1 MFSNESNSS
10 KNYTTKI
17 GKKIFFFNSEE
28 QIRAE
33 NMGKHGYRRESAGQ
47 ARETNQQPR
56 SHIFLCYW
64 AIWNGKQDGTQ
75 PGKQA
80 GWQTGWVAGRWERL
94 GHPSL
99 PCCVVIRHPLGSSG
113 LFELYVPLII
123 HLGCSA
129 LGQAHKDLIYSLAG
143 NETTWGC
150 CAESRDCRPCCQVI
164 ELMDGLQRYSTPSM
178 TPPFSREHPFV
189 ALPYL
194 SSSPTLAA
202 NKSFYGHS
210 LDASP
215 PICSYTFSYLKL

>member
-1 MFSNESNSS
+1 MEW
-10 KNYTTKI
+10 
-17 GKKIFFFNSEE
+17 
-28 QIRAE
+28 
-33 NMGKHGYRRESAGQ
+33 Q
-47 ARETNQQPR
+47 ARWHSARE
-56 SHIFLCYW
+56 
-64 AIWNGKQDGTQ
+64 
-75 PGKQA
+75 A
-80 GWQTGWVAGRWERL
+80 GWLADWVGGEEVGEARPPV
-94 GHPSL
+94 PS
-99 PCCVVIRHPLGSSG
+99 CCVVIRHPLGSSG

-150 CAESRDCRPCCQVI
+150 CAESRDCWPCCQVI

-178 TPPFSREHPFV
+178 TPPFSREHPFL

-210 LDASP
+210 LDFATSFFKASLRACADWCHKLLRRAEHFIWLQQNLSDSHYVSTSESTYKNKIWGFFSP
-215 PICSYTFSYLKL
+215 PVQVVGVK

>member
-1 MFSNESNSS
+1 
-10 KNYTTKI
+10 
-17 GKKIFFFNSEE
+17 
-28 QIRAE
+28 
-33 NMGKHGYRRESAGQ
+33 MGKHGYRRESAGQ

-56 SHIFLCYW
+56 SHIFFVPLGNMEW
-64 AIWNGKQDGTQ
+64 QARWHSARE
-75 PGKQA
+75 A
-80 GWQTGWVAGRWERL
+80 GWLADWVGGEEVGEARPPV
-94 GHPSL
+94 PS
-99 PCCVVIRHPLGSSG
+99 CCVVIRHPLGSSG

-150 CAESRDCRPCCQVI
+150 CAESRDCWPCCQVI

-178 TPPFSREHPFV
+178 TPPFSREHPFL

-215 PICSYTFSYLKL
+215 PQSVLILPVI

>member
-1 MFSNESNSS
+1 MATGGSQQAKRGRQTNNQGLTFFCATEQYGMAS
-10 KNYTTKI
+10 KMAL
-17 GKKIFFFNSEE
+17 S
-28 QIRAE
+28 Q
-33 NMGKHGYRRESAGQ
+33 
-47 ARETNQQPR
+47 
-56 SHIFLCYW
+56 
-64 AIWNGKQDGTQ
+64 
-75 PGKQA
+75 GKQA
-80 GWQTGWVAGRWERL
+80 GWQTGWVARRWERL

-150 CAESRDCRPCCQVI
+150 CAESRDCWPCCQVI

>member
-1 MFSNESNSS
+1 MKVIPAKTTQQKLEKRFFFFFKFRRTYKSRKYGKTWLQEGVSRPSEGD
-10 KNYTTKI
+10 KPTTKV
-17 GKKIFFFNSEE
+17 
-28 QIRAE
+28 
-33 NMGKHGYRRESAGQ
+33 
-47 ARETNQQPR
+47 
-56 SHIFLCYW
+56 SHFLCYW

-80 GWQTGWVAGRWERL
+80 GWQTGWVARRWERL

-150 CAESRDCRPCCQVI
+150 CAESRDCWPCCQVI